1 MKSFRNKGM
10 QHTTCWRSE
19 MPSPLGSLFLFAS
32 EVALTHVYL
41 SKRVAELPEARE
53 NETAVLVQAKREL
66 GEYFF
71 GTRTHFTVPLAP
83 SGTEFQKLVWSQLTQ
98 ISFGT
103 TASYSELASA
113 VKNPQAVRAVGGA
126 NRKNP
131 ISIIVPCHRVIGKSG
146 QLVGYAGGVSAKKWL
161 LEFERSKM

>member
-1 MKSFRNKGM
+1 MKSFRNESM
-10 QHTTCWRSE
+10 QNMTCWFSE
-19 MPSPLGSLFLFAS
+19 MPSPLGPLFLFAN
-32 EVALTHVYL
+32 EVALTHVYF
-41 SKRVAELPEARE
+41 SERVAELPRARS
-53 NETAVLVQAKREL
+53 NETAVLVCAQREL
-66 GEYFF
+66 GEYFK

-83 SGTEFQKLVWSQLTQ
+83 SGTEFQKLVWSELTR

-103 TASYSELASA
+103 TASYSALASA

-126 NRKNP
+126 NRNNP